1 MSKVEAIAL
10 RHLTPREALEA
21 VDRNVGRTEKV
32 HDEFHDSS
40 EIQSGIVV
48 YEQYFSRVSNRIALV
63 VTAENF
69 NGETRVR
76 IIATGSSQGLIFN
89 LDWGAA
95 GAYVDE
101 VLRILER
108 ADREKDK

>member
-10 RHLTPREALEA
+10 QRLTPREALEA
-21 VDRNVGRTEKV
+21 VDRSVGRTEKI
-32 HDEFHDSS
+32 HDEFHDLG
-40 EIQSGIVV
+40 EFQSGMLV
-48 YEQYFSRVSNRIALV
+48 YEQYFSRVSNRIALI

-69 NGETRVR
+69 TGQTRVR
-76 IIATGSSQGLIFN
+76 IIATGSSQGLVFN

-108 ADREKDK
+108 VDREGN